1 MRSKRMKKGQIAEG
15 NVTTVEFPN
24 KGIVMTDEGERV
36 IVKNTIPGQRVSFA
50 VNKVRKGKAEG
61 RLLETVKKSPRET
74 ADTCRH
80 FGQCGGCTYQSL
92 PYEEQLKIKE
102 TQVRGMIEQA
112 IGDACAYEF
121 LPIRHSPRVLA
132 YRNKMEFSFGDEY
145 KDGPLALGM
154 HKRGSFYDI
163 VTVEDCRIV
172 DGDFRAILMATL
184 AYFREQEISF
194 YHRLR
199 HTGYLR
205 HLLVRKAVKTGEILV
220 DLITTTQDWRNVQE
234 QEPDERAKIE
244 AALLEKQGRCPH
256 AGTVNEEKEKQLLA
270 GWKDVL
276 LALSLEGTLKGV
288 LHTKNDSVADVVKNE
303 GTEVLFGQDYFYEE
317 ESGIPMKGLNRL
329 LLAFRD
335 MEYRYLF
342 SGNINGDSL
351 YLETRNVMDR
361 AARIAPFLS
370 YDNDPYLV
378 ITDEGRLVYML
389 DAYTHTNRYPY
400 SQAYNDS
407 GLNYLR
413 NSVKVTVDAYNG
425 EVNFYIFD
433 EKDPIAATYAGIYPS
448 LFKSREEMPGD
459 LRRHVRYPEAMFEIQ
474 SLMLQ
479 DYHMSNPVV
488 FYNREDRWSFAD
500 QIIGAERAAQEPYY
514 TISRLPG
521 ETEEEFVMLRNF
533 TPYGRDNMVAWLAG
547 RSDGDNYGKL
557 LLYTFSKGSQI
568 PGPMQVESQIDQDA
582 EISSQ
587 LSLWGQSGS
596 DLIRGNMLVYPVDDS
611 LLYVEPLYLSSD
623 KNKYPQLLRIFVYYG
638 DKIVMAES
646 LSEAL
651 WPPW

>member
-1 MRSKRMKKGQIAEG
+1 MKKGQIAEG

-184 AYFREQEISF
+184 AYFREQEIFF

-220 DLITTTQDWRNVQE
+220 DLITTTQDWRNVQEQE

-317 ESGIPMKGLNRL
+317 LLGLRFQISPFSFFQTNSLGAEVLYSTAREFILGDNPDMLADKTVYDLYSGTGTIAQMLAPVCKKVVGVEIIEEAVEAAKENAALNHLDNCEFLAGDVLKVLDTIEERPDYIVL
-329 LLAFRD
+329 DPPRDGIHPKALEKIINYGVDHMIYISCKPTSLARDLEVLLARGYVVDKVQCVD
-335 MEYRYLF
+335 MFPNTVHVETVVLLSKGEVDSKKIRVEF
-342 SGNINGDSL
+342 S
-351 YLETRNVMDR
+351 LEDMDMSEFQDG
-361 AARIAPFLS
+361 A
-370 YDNDPYLV
+370 
-378 ITDEGRLVYML
+378 T
-389 DAYTHTNRYPY
+389 YTQIKDYALEH
-400 SQAYNDS
+400 S
-407 GLNYLR
+407 GL
-413 NSVKVTVDAYNG
+413 KVSNL
-425 EVNFYIFD
+425 YI
-433 EKDPIAATYAGIYPS
+433 
-448 LFKSREEMPGD
+448 
-459 LRRHVRYPEAMFEIQ
+459 
-474 SLMLQ
+474 
-479 DYHMSNPVV
+479 
-488 FYNREDRWSFAD
+488 
-500 QIIGAERAAQEPYY
+500 
-514 TISRLPG
+514 
-521 ETEEEFVMLRNF
+521 
-533 TPYGRDNMVAWLAG
+533 
-547 RSDGDNYGKL
+547 
-557 LLYTFSKGSQI
+557 SQI
-568 PGPMQVESQIDQDA
+568 KRKCGIGVGKNYNLPKSEDSRQPQCPPEKEKA
-582 EISSQ
+582 
-587 LSLWGQSGS
+587 
-596 DLIRGNMLVYPVDDS
+596 IR
-611 LLYVEPLYLSSD
+611 EAF
-623 KNKYPQLLRIFVYYG
+623 KYFGMI
-638 DKIVMAES
+638 
-646 LSEAL
+646 
-651 WPPW
+651 